1 MSRRISSDPMTIYMR
16 DISQHELLTAN
27 EEVELAKQ
35 ILAGDDGARQ
45 RMINANLRLVVKIA
59 RRYMYRGM
67 PLEDLIEEGNLGLMH
82 AVEKFDHAHGCR
94 FSTYATWWIRQA
106 VERAIMN
113 QSRTIRLPVHVG
125 KELNSLLYHASRL
138 RAELNRE
145 PTEMEIAKSLGTS
158 QDRVRILLAAAMPTD
173 SADEVLLEDE
183 GGFTL
188 YDVTEDESVVEPEV
202 TLGNSHRDRLIE
214 LWLEQLTPKE
224 RDVVRLRFGLGEV
237 HEPWTLEAIGQHM
250 GVTRERI
257 RQIQMI
263 ALKKLRAV
271 AESEQIGVE
280 EIL

>member
-1 MSRRISSDPMTIYMR
+1 
-16 DISQHELLTAN
+16 
-27 EEVELAKQ
+27 
-35 ILAGDDGARQ
+35 
-45 RMINANLRLVVKIA
+45 
-59 RRYMYRGM
+59 
-67 PLEDLIEEGNLGLMH
+67 
-82 AVEKFDHAHGCR
+82 
-94 FSTYATWWIRQA
+94 
-106 VERAIMN
+106 
-113 QSRTIRLPVHVG
+113 
-125 KELNSLLYHASRL
+125 
-138 RAELNRE
+138 
-145 PTEMEIAKSLGTS
+145 
-158 QDRVRILLAAAMPTD
+158 MPTD